1 MIETLVQ
8 FLPTVP
14 TKEQRIAEN
23 RGEVE
28 YRLEEKHKKEESIE
42 EHLER
47 RRRRREHR
55 IEQKHLKRRKIA
67 FKKEEKK
74 SIEESIE

>member
-1 MIETLVQ
+1 MSAL
-8 FLPTVP
+8 
-14 TKEQRIAEN
+14 RN

-47 RRRRREHR
+47 R
-55 IEQKHLKRRKIA
+55 KIA

-74 SIEESIE
+74 SIEESME